1 LLRQGLTKLLFE
13 ELRRSRER
21 TMKLVPLKGTTKGQG
36 WILFFYSVPSKPV
49 SNRMK
54 VWRRLTK
61 AGAVQLKG
69 SVYILPYNDEHYE
82 FLQWLVSE
90 IAEMKGE
97 AGFVKIGKIDTMK
110 DSEIIT
116 LFDTQRTDDYK
127 NIGKA
132 LDDLERRLNST
143 QKGGKAQNVK
153 DITEQ
158 FAKVLKGYEEV
169 QKVDFFS
176 SREGQALNERIRRT
190 KTNLKTLSGAESS
203 KERPVA
209 ITPRTP
215 EDYHG
220 KTWVTRKK
228 PFIDRM
234 ASAWLIRR
242 FIDKHAS
249 FDFIDEK
256 DVDSLGKGSVVFDM
270 RGGEFTHVGD
280 LCTFEVLVKSFG
292 FKDKTVRKM
301 AEIIHDL
308 DLKDEKYNSAEAKG
322 LEDILI
328 GIRKAAKNDTDA
340 LERGMA
346 VFEMLYV
353 SKS

>member
-1 LLRQGLTKLLFE
+1 MTLTPK
-13 ELRRSRER
+13 S
-21 TMKLVPLKGTTKGQG
+21 TG

-54 VWRRLTK
+54 VWRKLTK
-61 AGAVQLKG
+61 TGAVQLKG

-97 AGFVKIGKIDTMK
+97 AGFVRTEKIDTMK

-132 LDDLERRLNST
+132 LDDLERRLSST
-143 QKGGKAQNVK
+143 QKGGKAQNIE
-153 DITEQ
+153 DISEQ
-158 FAKVLKGYEEV
+158 FAKVLKSYEEV
-169 QKVDFFS
+169 HKVDFFS
-176 SREGQALNERIRRT
+176 SREGQTLNERIKST
-190 KTNLKTLSGAESS
+190 KTNLKTLSGAELS
-203 KERPVA
+203 KEKPLA
-209 ITPRTP
+209 ITPRKP

-220 KTWVTRKK
+220 KRWITRKK

-242 FIDKHAS
+242 FIDKQAS
-249 FDFIDEK
+249 FDFIDER
-256 DVDSLGKGSVVFDM
+256 DMDSFAKGSVVFDM
-270 RGGEFTHVGD
+270 RGGEFTHVSD

-308 DLKDEKYNSAEAKG
+308 DMKDDKYKSAEAKG

-328 GIRKAAKNDTDA
+328 GIRKAAKDDADA
-340 LERGMA
+340 LERGMT